1 MLIRCFYICFYVVI
15 YLCISNLLRRYYFG
29 YKMWYM
35 LVIVELYDF
44 YLVNY
49 SSLIV
54 VRMMFLSSV
63 KICSFF
69 YVKI

>member
-15 YLCISNLLRRYYFG
+15 YLCISNLLRRYYYG
-29 YKMWYM
+29 YKMWYV

-63 KICSFF
+63 KICSF
-69 YVKI
+69 